1 MMPEVA
7 GNSSPRYSAP
17 TMARSRATCPL
28 PLTDP
33 RVTQKQ
39 AEHTPLMKQFFA
51 AKANYPDLLLFFR
64 MGDFYELFYDDAR
77 KAARLLDITLTQRGT
92 SGGAPIPMAG
102 VPVHAY
108 EGYLARLVALG
119 ESVAICEQIGDPALA
134 KGLVERKVVRIV
146 TPGTVTDEALLDERR
161 DTLLMAVSRSRNGY
175 GLAWADLAG
184 GRFLVNEVETDDA
197 LEAELARL
205 EPAELLVPDEE
216 DWPEFLRQR
225 SGVRRRAPWL
235 FDPDSGRRQ
244 LLAFFKLHDLSGF
257 GIDDKP
263 RATAAAGALL
273 GYVEETQKQR
283 LPHLTAIAME
293 TASEAIAMNAA
304 TRRHLELDTRVDGD
318 TRNTL
323 LGVLDSTVS
332 PMGGRLLRRWLHR
345 PLRLREVLQ
354 QRHHAVATLI
364 DHGVDADLRESF
376 RALGDIE
383 RILTR
388 MALRSARPRDFSTLR
403 DGLGMLPAI
412 RAVLAP
418 STAGAT
424 PPRPS
429 PAGAREG
436 ALDSP
441 PPTLPDAG
449 TLAPPLAPAGGGRE
463 GVTSARSQASALQGT
478 LDSPRLQTLCAELG
492 SHAEISALLAS
503 AIAEQPPLKLSD
515 GGVIAEGF
523 DAELDELRRLSTNAD
538 QFLID
543 LEAREREASG
553 IATLKVGYN
562 RVHGYYIE
570 ISKGQ
575 SDKAPVHYTRRQ
587 TLTNAERYI
596 TEELKSFEDKVL
608 SARERSLSREKLLYE
623 GLLDSIGQH
632 LEPLKRCAAALSEL
646 DVLACFAERAQAL
659 DWAQPELETAPC
671 LRIERGRH
679 PVVEAVREA
688 AFEPNDL
695 DLHPQRRMLVIT
707 GPNMGGKSTY
717 MRQNALIVLL
727 AHIGSFVPAARAV
740 IGPIDRI
747 LTRIGAGDDLAKGQS
762 TFMVEMAET
771 SYILHHA
778 SAHSLVLMDEIG
790 RGTSTYDG
798 LALADAVARHLAH
811 VNRCYTLFA
820 THYFELTALADE
832 SVEGGPSGIA
842 NVHLDAVEHGE
853 SLVFMH
859 AVKDGPA
866 NRSFGLQ
873 VAALAGLP
881 RATVAQA
888 RRRLAEL
895 EQRGGDSHAAQ
906 MAPQA
911 LDAPQQFGLF
921 AAPNSA
927 ALDALQAI
935 DPDELTPKQALEA
948 LYRMKSLL

>member
-1 MMPEVA
+1 MQNREKTQVP
-7 GNSSPRYSAP
+7 GSA
-17 TMARSRATCPL
+17 
-28 PLTDP
+28 
-33 RVTQKQ
+33 

-51 AKANYPDLLLFFR
+51 AKSEYPDLLLFFR

-77 KAARLLDITLTQRGT
+77 KAARLLDITLTQRGS

-134 KGLVERKVVRIV
+134 KGLVERKVVRVV

-161 DTLLMAVSRSRNGY
+161 DTLLMAIARNKHGY

-184 GRFLVNEVETDDA
+184 GRFLVNEVDSEDA

-205 EPAELLVPDEE
+205 EPAELLVPDE
-216 DWPEFLRQR
+216 DQWPEFLRER
-225 SGVRRRAPWL
+225 RGVRRRAPWL
-235 FDPDSGRRQ
+235 FDADSGRRQ
-244 LLAFFKLHDLSGF
+244 LLNFFQLHDLSGF

-293 TASEAIAMNAA
+293 TAAEAIAMNAA

-323 LGVLDSTVS
+323 LGVLDSTVT

-345 PLRLREVLQ
+345 PLRLREVLV
-354 QRHHAVATLI
+354 QRHHAVGTLI
-364 DHGVDADLRESF
+364 DRGADADLRDAF

-388 MALRSARPRDFSTLR
+388 VALRSARPRDFSTLR
-403 DGLGMLPAI
+403 DGLGLLPTV

-418 STAGAT
+418 
-424 PPRPS
+424 
-429 PAGAREG
+429 
-436 ALDSP
+436 
-441 PPTLPDAG
+441 
-449 TLAPPLAPAGGGRE
+449 
-463 GVTSARSQASALQGT
+463 
-478 LDSPRLQTLCAELG
+478 LDSPRLAALGAELG
-492 SHAEISALLAS
+492 QHDEIAHLLAS

-515 GGVIAEGF
+515 GGVIAADY
-523 DAELDELRRLSTNAD
+523 DAELDELRRLSTHAD

-543 LEAREREASG
+543 LEARERASSG

-575 SDKAPVHYTRRQ
+575 ADKAPVHYTRRQ

-596 TEELKSFEDKVL
+596 TEELKNFEDKVL
-608 SARERSLSREKLLYE
+608 SARERALSREKLLYE
-623 GLLDSIGQH
+623 ALLDTLGER
-632 LEPLKRCAAALSEL
+632 LEPLKRAAAALSEL
-646 DVLACFAERAQAL
+646 DVLAGFAERAQAL
-659 DWAQPELETAPC
+659 DWARPELESAPC

-679 PVVEAVREA
+679 PVVEAVREQP
-688 AFEPNDL
+688 FEPNDL
-695 DLHPQRRMLVIT
+695 DLYNDRDGRSRRMLVIT

-727 AHIGSFVPAARAV
+727 AHIGSYVPATRAV

-747 LTRIGAGDDLAKGQS
+747 LTRIGAGDDLARGQS

-778 SAHSLVLMDEIG
+778 SAQSLVLMDEIG

-811 VNRCYTLFA
+811 HNRCYTLFA

-832 SVEGGPSGIA
+832 SVEGGASGIA
-842 NVHLDAVEHGE
+842 NVHLDAVEHGDK
-853 SLVFMH
+853 LVFMH
-859 AVKDGPA
+859 TVKDGPA

-881 RATVAQA
+881 KSTVAQA

-895 EQRGGDSHAAQ
+895 EQRGGESHASQ

-921 AAPNSA
+921 AAAPSA
-927 ALDALQAI
+927 AQEALAAL

-948 LYRMKSLL
+948 LYRLKSLL

>member
-1 MMPEVA
+1 
-7 GNSSPRYSAP
+7 
-17 TMARSRATCPL
+17 
-28 PLTDP
+28 
-33 RVTQKQ
+33 
-39 AEHTPLMKQFFA
+39 MKQFFA
-51 AKANYPDLLLFFR
+51 AKSEYPDLLLFFR

-77 KAARLLDITLTQRGT
+77 KAARLLDITLTQRGS

-134 KGLVERKVVRIV
+134 KGLVERKVVRVV

-161 DTLLMAVSRSRNGY
+161 DTLLMAIARNKHGY

-184 GRFLVNEVETDDA
+184 GRFLVNEVDSEDA

-205 EPAELLVPDEE
+205 EPAELLVPDE
-216 DWPEFLRQR
+216 DQWPEFLRER
-225 SGVRRRAPWL
+225 RGVRRRAPWL
-235 FDPDSGRRQ
+235 FDADSGRRQ
-244 LLAFFKLHDLSGF
+244 LLHFFQLHDLSGF

-293 TASEAIAMNAA
+293 TAAEAIAMNAA

-323 LGVLDSTVS
+323 LGVLDSTVT

-345 PLRLREVLQ
+345 PLRLREVLV
-354 QRHHAVATLI
+354 QRHHAVGTLI
-364 DHGVDADLRESF
+364 DRGADADLRDAF

-388 MALRSARPRDFSTLR
+388 VALRSARPRDFSTLR
-403 DGLGMLPAI
+403 DGLGLLPAVRTI
-412 RAVLAP
+412 LAP
-418 STAGAT
+418 
-424 PPRPS
+424 
-429 PAGAREG
+429 
-436 ALDSP
+436 
-441 PPTLPDAG
+441 
-449 TLAPPLAPAGGGRE
+449 
-463 GVTSARSQASALQGT
+463 
-478 LDSPRLQTLCAELG
+478 LDSPRLAALAAELG
-492 SHAEISALLAS
+492 QHDEIAHLLAS

-515 GGVIAEGF
+515 GGVIAADY
-523 DAELDELRRLSTNAD
+523 DAELDELRRLSTHAD

-543 LEAREREASG
+543 LEARERASSG

-575 SDKAPVHYTRRQ
+575 ADKAPVHYTRRQ

-596 TEELKSFEDKVL
+596 TEELKNFEDKVL
-608 SARERSLSREKLLYE
+608 SARERALSREKLLYE
-623 GLLDSIGQH
+623 ALLDTLGDR
-632 LEPLKRCAAALSEL
+632 LEPLKRAAAALSEL
-646 DVLACFAERAQAL
+646 DVLAGFAERAQAL
-659 DWAQPELETAPC
+659 DWAQPELHTAPC

-679 PVVEAVREA
+679 PVVEAVREQP
-688 AFEPNDL
+688 FEPNDL
-695 DLHPQRRMLVIT
+695 DLHPDRRMLVIT

-727 AHIGSFVPAARAV
+727 AHIGSYVPATRAV

-747 LTRIGAGDDLAKGQS
+747 LTRIGAGDDLARGQS

-778 SAHSLVLMDEIG
+778 SAQSLVLMDEIG

-811 VNRCYTLFA
+811 HNRCYTLFA

-832 SVEGGPSGIA
+832 SVQGGASGIA
-842 NVHLDAVEHGE
+842 NVHLDAVEHGDK
-853 SLVFMH
+853 LVFMH

-881 RATVAQA
+881 KSTVAQA

-895 EQRGGDSHAAQ
+895 EQRGGESHASQ

-921 AAPNSA
+921 AAAPSA
-927 ALDALQAI
+927 AQDALAAL

-948 LYRMKSLL
+948 LYRLKSLL